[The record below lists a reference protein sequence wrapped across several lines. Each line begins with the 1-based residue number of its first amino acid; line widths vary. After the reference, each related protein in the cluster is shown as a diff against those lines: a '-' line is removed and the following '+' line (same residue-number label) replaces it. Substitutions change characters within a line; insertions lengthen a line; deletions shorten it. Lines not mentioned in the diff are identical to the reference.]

1 MDKLIICIVVFV
13 HFHLFDARFYQNS
26 EVPANAFL
34 QSTSFTA
41 GNIAS
46 CLLSCDRI
54 GTNCHGVTFNDQL
67 EHLKLHN
74 KFGHISFHLL
84 KNMAQQKLIPHK
96 LAKVEPPKCS
106 SCLYGKKTKSPWR
119 TKAMLEQLKEQL
131 KRWRTD
137 LRRTDAQS

>member
-67 EHLKLHN
+67 EHLCTTGKFDLTDQTGSPLTVWVTGEALHDI
-74 KFGHISFHLL
+74 KSTR
-84 KNMAQQKLIPHK
+84 MHK
-96 LAKVEPPKCS
+96 HVL
-106 SCLYGKKTKSPWR
+106 
-119 TKAMLEQLKEQL
+119 
-131 KRWRTD
+131 
-137 LRRTDAQS
+137 